1 MTLTNLLLLLIL
13 SIFTTYTF
21 MNWKGI
27 DKGPKLTIVIQFIGW
42 TILFFVFVYVFKML
56 GIVNEF

>member
-1 MTLTNLLLLLIL
+1 MTLTNFLLLLIL

-27 DKGPKLTIVIQFIGW
+27 DKGPKLTIVLQFVGW
-42 TILFFVFVYVFKML
+42 TILFFIIIVVLKML
-56 GIVNEF
+56 GFINEF

>member
-1 MTLTNLLLLLIL
+1 MSLTNFLPLLIL

-42 TILFFVFVYVFKML
+42 TVLFFVIVFVLNML
-56 GIVNEF
+56 GLINEF